1 MRASIQWL
9 VASMVLAAWG
19 AAQAAID
26 EVDGE
31 GLKAQLP
38 SVQGRVRLGLSA
50 SNTEPWLTSG
60 HASDARLAGASLLG
74 DYYIG
79 GRTATRDGS
88 SSGFRATSGLYLGA
102 RASLWGQALAPA
114 GSLALFSV
122 ERHSFSLA
130 APALPGE
137 GDDAGVATVPYVGL
151 GYSSHSIKWGL
162 SFSADFGLM
171 ALNPGGA
178 LRLGRAFGGGQSVD
192 DLLRELRLSPVV
204 QLGVSYSF

>member
-1 MRASIQWL
+1 MHASIRWL
-9 VASMVLAAWG
+9 VASMGLAAW
-19 AAQAAID
+19 AAAHAATD
-26 EVDGE
+26 EVEGL

-38 SVQGRVRLGLSA
+38 SVQGRVRLGMSA
-50 SNTEPWLTSG
+50 GQSEPWLASG
-60 HASDARLAGASLLG
+60 HASDARLAGASVLG

-79 GRTATRDGS
+79 GRHAARDGS
-88 SSGFRATSGLYLGA
+88 SSGFRATSGLYVGA
-102 RASLWGQALAPA
+102 RANLWGQALAPA
-114 GSLALFSV
+114 GSLALLSI

-137 GDDAGVATVPYVGL
+137 GDDTATVPYFGL

-192 DLLRELRLSPVV
+192 DLLRDLRLSPVV